1 MKVIGGAGLA
11 CLGAGLALSP
21 VVPVVMKLWTV
32 SYGLMSAGWACLIFL
47 FLYWLIDMR
56 GYKRWTFPLVVIG
69 TNAIAAY
76 LGPGIV
82 PVRRIAG
89 IFTNPIAQQ
98 IGAFGPLL
106 STGVALLVTW
116 LVLAWM
122 YKRKIFLRP

>member
-1 MKVIGGAGLA
+1 
-11 CLGAGLALSP
+11 
-21 VVPVVMKLWTV
+21 
-32 SYGLMSAGWACLIFL
+32 
-47 FLYWLIDMR
+47 
-56 GYKRWTFPLVVIG
+56 
-69 TNAIAAY
+69 
-76 LGPGIV
+76 V